1 MLGGLRRGKAAPQS
15 LQKGGGYNAH
25 HQENMP
31 QHHRADD
38 DAEAL
43 AGLLVQLNLYAP
55 SALYKPGM
63 ALLEVGVIVAAL
75 AVAAFWPSS
84 LSVPPIA
91 SDEEEEEDCSPEEH
105 ERLRASRG
113 AY

>member
-1 MLGGLRRGKAAPQS
+1 MMSTIKKTCLAVIFLTMS
-15 LQKGGGYNAH
+15 L
-25 HQENMP
+25 P
-31 QHHRADD
+31 
-38 DAEAL
+38 AL
-43 AGLLVQLNLYAP
+43 AGLLVQLNIYAP
-55 SALYKPGM
+55 DALYKPGM
-63 ALLEVGVIVAAL
+63 ALFEVGVIIAAL

-91 SDEEEEEDCSPEEH
+91 SDEEEEDCSPEEH

>member
-1 MLGGLRRGKAAPQS
+1 MPTIKKVS
-15 LQKGGGYNAH
+15 LIIIVGALAI
-25 HQENMP
+25 P
-31 QHHRADD
+31 
-38 DAEAL
+38 AL
-43 AGLLVQLNLYAP
+43 AGVAVQLNEPFP
-55 SALYKPGM
+55 SIFYTKWM
-63 ALLEVGVIVAAL
+63 AGLEIGTIIGAL

-91 SDEEEEEDCSPEEH
+91 SDEEEEDCSPEEH

>member
-1 MLGGLRRGKAAPQS
+1 MPTIKKTCLAVIFLTMS
-15 LQKGGGYNAH
+15 L
-25 HQENMP
+25 P
-31 QHHRADD
+31 
-38 DAEAL
+38 AL

-63 ALLEVGVIVAAL
+63 ALFEVGVIIAAL
-75 AVAAFWPSS
+75 AVAAFWPAS

-91 SDEEEEEDCSPEEH
+91 SDEEEDCSPEEH

>member
-1 MLGGLRRGKAAPQS
+1 MPTIKKTCLAVIFLTMS
-15 LQKGGGYNAH
+15 L
-25 HQENMP
+25 P
-31 QHHRADD
+31 
-38 DAEAL
+38 AL
-43 AGLLVQLNLYAP
+43 VGLLVQLNLYTP
-55 SALYKPGM
+55 GVLYKPGM
-63 ALLEVGVIVAAL
+63 ALFDVGVIIAAL

-91 SDEEEEEDCSPEEH
+91 SDEEEEDCSPEEH

>member
-1 MLGGLRRGKAAPQS
+1 MPTIKKTCLAVIFLTMS
-15 LQKGGGYNAH
+15 L
-25 HQENMP
+25 P
-31 QHHRADD
+31 
-38 DAEAL
+38 AL

-63 ALLEVGVIVAAL
+63 ALFEVGVIIAAL

-91 SDEEEEEDCSPEEH
+91 SDEEEEDCSPEEH